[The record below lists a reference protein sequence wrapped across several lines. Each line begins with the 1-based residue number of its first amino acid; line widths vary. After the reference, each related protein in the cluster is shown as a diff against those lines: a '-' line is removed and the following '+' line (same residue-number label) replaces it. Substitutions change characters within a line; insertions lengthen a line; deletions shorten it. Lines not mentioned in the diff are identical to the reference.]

1 MNELNQSDLLSTMI
15 LSEITRKISDGE
27 DIGNAITNA
36 SKQVLSNFLDN
47 REKEYRL
54 KIERAKDAYNEMV
67 DSYEEVITQK
77 DKIIN
82 NIIRK

>member
-1 MNELNQSDLLSTMI
+1 MNEQKQSDLLAIMI
-15 LSEITRKISDGE
+15 LAEISNKINEGE
-27 DIGNAITNA
+27 DIGNAITSA
-36 SKQVLSNFLDN
+36 SKKVLSNFFDI

-82 NIIRK
+82 NILKK

>member
-1 MNELNQSDLLSTMI
+1 MNKPNQSDLLATMI
-15 LSEITRKISDGE
+15 LAEISNKINEGE
-27 DIGNAITNA
+27 DIGNAITSA
-36 SKQVLSNFLDN
+36 SKQVLSTFLDN
-47 REKEYRL
+47 REKEYKL

-67 DSYEEVITQK
+67 DSYEEVLTQK

>member
-1 MNELNQSDLLSTMI
+1 MNEQKQSDLLATMI
-15 LSEITRKISDGE
+15 LAEIRNRINEGE

-36 SKQVLSNFLDN
+36 SKKVLSTFLDN
-47 REKEYRL
+47 REKEYKL

>member
-1 MNELNQSDLLSTMI
+1 MNKPNQSDLLATMI
-15 LSEITRKISDGE
+15 LAEITRKISDGE
-27 DIGNAITNA
+27 DIGNAITSA

-47 REKEYRL
+47 REKEYIL

-67 DSYEEVITQK
+67 DSYEEVLTQK

>member
-1 MNELNQSDLLSTMI
+1 MNEQKQSDVLAIMI
-15 LSEITRKISDGE
+15 LAEISNKINEGE
-27 DIGNAITNA
+27 DIGNAITSA
-36 SKQVLSNFLDN
+36 SKKVLSNFIEN
-47 REKEYRL
+47 REKEYKL

-67 DSYEEVITQK
+67 DSYEEVLTQK

>member
-1 MNELNQSDLLSTMI
+1 MNKQKQSDLLAIMI
-15 LSEITRKISDGE
+15 LAEINNKINEGE

-36 SKQVLSNFLDN
+36 SKQVLSTFLEN
-47 REKEYRL
+47 REKEYKL
-54 KIERAKDAYNEMV
+54 KIERAKNAYNEMV
-67 DSYEEVITQK
+67 DSYEEVLTQK

>member
-1 MNELNQSDLLSTMI
+1 MNKPNQSDLLATMI
-15 LSEITRKISDGE
+15 LAEITRKISDGE

-36 SKQVLSNFLDN
+36 SKQVLNTFLEN
-47 REKEYRL
+47 REKEYKL

-67 DSYEEVITQK
+67 DSYEEVLTQK